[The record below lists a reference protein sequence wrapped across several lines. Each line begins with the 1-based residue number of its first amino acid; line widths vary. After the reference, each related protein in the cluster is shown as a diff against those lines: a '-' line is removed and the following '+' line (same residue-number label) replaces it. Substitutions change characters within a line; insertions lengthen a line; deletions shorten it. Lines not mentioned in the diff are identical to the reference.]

1 VKAFGAKGD
10 GKTLDADAINSAIA
24 AAHAAGGGIV
34 RLGAGTYLSTSIRL
48 QSHAGV
54 LISGIPA
61 HEIEDLRLSDIR
73 IAYQGGGTT
82 PDAALR
88 PEEKETEYPEPD
100 MFGNIPA
107 YGLYARHVKALS
119 ARDLV
124 FTTDKPDAR
133 PAFLFE
139 DAAGV
144 DLDRMIV
151 LRPMSAVF
159 VLQRVT
165 DFLLRNS
172 PGLPDKRLPKA
183 VKESF

>member
-1 VKAFGAKGD
+1 
-10 GKTLDADAINSAIA
+10 
-24 AAHAAGGGIV
+24 
-34 RLGAGTYLSTSIRL
+34 
-48 QSHAGV
+48 
-54 LISGIPA
+54 
-61 HEIEDLRLSDIR
+61 
-73 IAYQGGGTT
+73 
-82 PDAALR
+82 
-88 PEEKETEYPEPD
+88 

-119 ARDLV
+119 ARDLA

-133 PAFLFE
+133 PAFRFE

-151 LRPMSAVF
+151 PRPMSPLF

-172 PGLPDKRLPKA
+172 PGLPDRRLPSA
-183 VKESF
+183 VNETF